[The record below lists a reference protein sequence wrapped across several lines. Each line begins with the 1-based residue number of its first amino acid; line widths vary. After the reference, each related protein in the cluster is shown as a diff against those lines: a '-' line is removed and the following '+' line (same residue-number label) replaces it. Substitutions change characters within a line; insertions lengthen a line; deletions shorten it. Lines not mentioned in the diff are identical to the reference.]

1 MVRPLANYDASRFW
15 KRLVALG
22 TDSRFYGDRT
32 ALETLRGNV
41 RQVADHSGYILRQIV
56 RFLPQYTLHDEDHIL
71 NVLGLMDALTPDE
84 VMDRLTPLEC
94 ALCILAAYTH
104 DLGMA
109 LRDDEY
115 RAITDPEGQTPER
128 QRFLRFRDRYG
139 EEVRQVER
147 LSKSDKP
154 ADRERAKHIESH
166 ILAEYIRV
174 THTDADAT
182 STRINGWL
190 EAMKDSGVANNP
202 SLFTYGGR
210 PTTSNGWC

>member
-41 RQVADHSGYILRQIV
+41 RQLADHSGYILRQIV

-94 ALCILAAYTH
+94 ALCILAAYIH

-115 RAITDPEGQTPER
+115 RAVTDPGGQTPER

-139 EEVRQVER
+139 EGG
-147 LSKSDKP
+147 P
-154 ADRERAKHIESH
+154 AGRA
-166 ILAEYIRV
+166 AE
-174 THTDADAT
+174 
-182 STRINGWL
+182 
-190 EAMKDSGVANNP
+190 
-202 SLFTYGGR
+202 
-210 PTTSNGWC
+210 